1 MQAIQL
7 RRYGGPEVLE
17 LVELP
22 TPTPAA
28 GEVLVRVHTIGV
40 GKPDVLVR
48 TGVYPWSKTLPVVP
62 GHEMAGNVVALGEGV
77 QNVALGDPVL
87 VIRATGGGYAE
98 YAAVPAAALTRLP
111 ADMDV
116 ERAVG
121 ALNYLA
127 AWTMLHEVARLQRGQ
142 TLYLNGASGGV
153 GTAIIQLANLAGATV
168 IAGASS
174 EAKCAFARVR
184 GAHHVID
191 YSREDAVQ
199 RVREITSGQGVNLM
213 LDQFVGPHFDR
224 NVEMLATF
232 GQIMVYNQTGG
243 VPEKN
248 VMQAMFAHV
257 AKCPSLRVFSLHC
270 YDDQPA
276 KRRELLTHVIELLAS
291 GKVESHV
298 CQRMPLSEARA
309 AHELLDSGAVFGK
322 LLLKPP
328 SQPISALVP

>member
-7 RRYGGPEVLE
+7 KRHGGPEVLE
-17 LVELP
+17 LVEVP

-48 TGVYPWSKTLPVVP
+48 MGLYPWSKTLPVVP
-62 GHEMAGNVVALGEGV
+62 GHEMAGHVVALGEGV
-77 QNVALGDPVL
+77 RNLTIGDAVL

-127 AWTMLHEVARLQRGQ
+127 AWTMLHEVAGLQRGQ
-142 TLYLNGASGGV
+142 SLYLNGASGGV

-174 EAKCAFARVR
+174 DAKCAFARAR
-184 GAHHVID
+184 GAQHVIN
-191 YSREDAVQ
+191 YGQEDPVQ
-199 RVREITSGQGVNLM
+199 RVREITGGKGVNVM

-224 NVEMLATF
+224 NVELLATF
-232 GQIMVYNQTGG
+232 GQIVVYNQTGG
-243 VPEKN
+243 LPQEN
-248 VMQAMFAHV
+248 IMRAMFAQV

-270 YDDQPA
+270 YDDQPD
-276 KRRELLTHVIELLAS
+276 KRRELLTHVLELLAS
-291 GKVESHV
+291 KKVESHI
-298 CQRMPLSEARA
+298 CERLPLSEARV
-309 AHELLDSGAVFGK
+309 AHERLDSGAVFGK

-328 SQPISALVP
+328 SPPIGAVAR